1 MFICVYKKEITS
13 PIYQGLEEYL
23 HYITH
28 TNGSNNKLGNE
39 SESPNDMFSKDSQV
53 KVMYYVRMYVC
64 MS

>member
-1 MFICVYKKEITS
+1 MKKEITS

-28 TNGSNNKLGNE
+28 TNGSNYKLGNE

-53 KVMYYVRMYVC
+53 
-64 MS
+64 